1 MNSCQESKK
10 LKYYFPQKEKSL
22 HFYKIVAVVFEQ
34 FAENYQLYPEPIED
48 CPGADFKK
56 SDWIWAKSQQV
67 SDSFI
72 LVIIW
77 CL

>member
-10 LKYYFPQKEKSL
+10 LKYYFSQKEKSL
-22 HFYKIVAVVFEQ
+22 HFNKIVAAVFEQ

-67 SDSFI
+67 SDSFL